1 MLSGVYGGLIT
12 SRVTNTWHGD
22 MRANTFFSAV
32 SILLGREPTSSSIFS
47 PRKVWAQHFRIQL
60 LPTSLGLIFT
70 LNLTGVMRPR
80 FGQMFMLK
88 LGLHEL
94 SLQCQLWKMRYKAC
108 RVQNVCRRAMTPF
121 HLCST
126 FVQQFYWGERNQSQI
141 PWSFLSGALGDFMA
155 TDCATTLH
163 LEALQE
169 RMETLE
175 YHLKDRSRQLS
186 NCRCSTQTP
195 CCAICFI
202 CLKHLPVA
210 VIRLNNYLW

>member
-32 SILLGREPTSSSIFS
+32 SIILGREPTSSSIFS

-108 RVQNVCRRAMTPF
+108 RVQNVCRRAIDSVSPLFNFCPAILLRRTKSKPNPLIVSVRRVGRLYGHWLCHHFTSRGFARANGDTRVPLERSFKAIVKLPVLHSDSLLCNLF
-121 HLCST
+121 HLLKA
-126 FVQQFYWGERNQSQI
+126 
-141 PWSFLSGALGDFMA
+141 PASGSDP
-155 TDCATTLH
+155 T
-163 LEALQE
+163 E
-169 RMETLE
+169 
-175 YHLKDRSRQLS
+175 
-186 NCRCSTQTP
+186 
-195 CCAICFI
+195 
-202 CLKHLPVA
+202 
-210 VIRLNNYLW
+210 